1 VLYII
6 VFCDPPSNVKVGISG
21 VVVKE
26 VAHGRGKVDLH
37 LDGGEVR

>member
-1 VLYII
+1 VLYVI
-6 VFCDPPSNVKVGISG
+6 VLCDPPSDVKVRIGG